1 MEEMLAAKT
10 GKKLSRLRKKVYRF
24 VNAIEL
30 EVRHEEMEYLE
41 DEEAM
46 LYFLVEVF
54 KEKYNEMMRERGEID
69 AIVEKLKDDTV
80 FSREGLVEEYQAYIR
95 ELEAEILNMKR
106 SMGNV
111 GHNYPIDN
119 DIKKSN
125 NINNGLQNYRI
136 KDEMIRKL
144 EE

>member
-1 MEEMLAAKT
+1 MLAAKT